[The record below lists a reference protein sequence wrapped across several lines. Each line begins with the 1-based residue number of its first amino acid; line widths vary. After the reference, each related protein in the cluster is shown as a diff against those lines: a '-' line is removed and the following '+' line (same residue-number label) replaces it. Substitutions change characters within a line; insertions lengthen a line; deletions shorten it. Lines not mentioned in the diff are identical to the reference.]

1 VPSTVA
7 YQKENMTISCKFAFT
22 LSQDDSVYTI
32 KLSKKSSGSLN
43 TIVMVEYSTPAGRDN
58 NYRSITWID
67 TDLKTRAD
75 ADESVIYPPRSAK
88 LVFVIPMD
96 NMKCTDDGTYVCVI
110 NGFTNTVLNERS
122 EGTVEFKGKI

>member
-1 VPSTVA
+1 VPSTVV

-22 LSQDDSVYTI
+22 LSPSDSVYSI

-43 TIVMVEYSTPAGRDN
+43 TIVMVEYSTPAGISN
-58 NYRSITWID
+58 NFRSITWSD

-75 ADESVIYPPRSAK
+75 ADESVIYPPSSAE
-88 LVFVIPMD
+88 LVFVIPID
-96 NMKCTDDGTYVCVI
+96 TMKCTDEGTYVCDM

-122 EGTVEFKGKI
+122 EGTVEFEGNI